1 MVFDLAKI
9 DRLEKFLEADDV
21 RALGCSLAHTPDGG
35 GGVGFDIE
43 RAGILDE
50 SDFDS
55 GIWHA

>member
-1 MVFDLAKI
+1 VIFDLAEI
-9 DRLEKFLEADDV
+9 DRLEKLLQADDV
-21 RALGCSLAHTPDGG
+21 RTLGCGLAHTSDGG

-55 GIWHA
+55 GIWHV